1 MKRFILINTIA
12 LAGFLALFLSSAL
25 AQGGP
30 GHKLPGHHLN
40 HHHYN
45 VVLKHDNGNKH
56 IAHGHCEVH
65 HANGGGHYFPTS
77 EKGEGRLVGH
87 PGAAISCIHGDH
99 MFWGHIPKK
108 GPHNNIVMKAIP
120 LDIWGSISSSAK
132 HTYHKAKKGA
142 KHTYYDAKKAAKK
155 ESPAIKKAGKKALKA
170 GDEESDNMRR
180 GLGINCKNRKA
191 MDKCYGHAWGVGYF
205 DKKSEHACKTD
216 DNCMI
221 SKSGHPSRQGCKPI
235 ASCE

>member
-12 LAGFLALFLSSAL
+12 LAGFLTLFLSSAL

-30 GHKLPGHHLN
+30 GHTLMHQ
-40 HHHYN
+40 HYN
-45 VVLKHDNGNKH
+45 VILKHDNGNKH

-87 PGAAISCIHGDH
+87 PGAALSCIHGDH

-120 LDIWGSISSSAK
+120 LDIWGQIA
-132 HTYHKAKKGA
+132 HGA
-142 KHTYYDAKKAAKK
+142 KRGWHG
-155 ESPAIKKAGKKALKA
+155 IKKDANDTKDDANSIAHGKTPDNARRNLGICKNKEVRKRCQKLNTLMLLKHPFNIKEKQACATDNNCNLDRGACMPKA
-170 GDEESDNMRR
+170 G
-180 GLGINCKNRKA
+180 
-191 MDKCYGHAWGVGYF
+191 
-205 DKKSEHACKTD
+205 
-216 DNCMI
+216 
-221 SKSGHPSRQGCKPI
+221 
-235 ASCE
+235 CE